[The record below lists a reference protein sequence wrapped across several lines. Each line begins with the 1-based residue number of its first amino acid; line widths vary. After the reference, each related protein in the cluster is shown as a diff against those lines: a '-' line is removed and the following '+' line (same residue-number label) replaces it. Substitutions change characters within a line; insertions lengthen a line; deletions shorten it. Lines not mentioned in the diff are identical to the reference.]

1 MEQFF
6 KHPQTL
12 SRLREGPLGP
22 YLDAFTQ
29 QLCEQGYARYSA
41 RLQLRLV
48 ADFSRWLT
56 QQGLTVHEIIS
67 EHTTYYLR
75 YRAQQQRPR
84 SGDAAALERL
94 LDLLRRAGALAEPPV
109 PLAQTPAQQYTDEF
123 GLYLR
128 QERALASTTVTYY
141 LEFVR
146 RFLRDRFAD
155 GPVALAALGAADVI
169 GLVQRQAAGLPPK
182 RTQRLTTAR
191 RSVSP
196 W

>member
-56 QQGLTVHEIIS
+56 QQGLTVHELIP
-67 EHTTYYLR
+67 EHTTDYLR
-75 YRAQQQRPR
+75 DR
-84 SGDAAALERL
+84 
-94 LDLLRRAGALAEPPV
+94 
-109 PLAQTPAQQYTDEF
+109 AQQYTAEC
-123 GLYLR
+123 GLYVR
-128 QERALASTTVTYY
+128 HERALASTTVT
-141 LEFVR
+141 
-146 RFLRDRFAD
+146 
-155 GPVALAALGAADVI
+155 
-169 GLVQRQAAGLPPK
+169 
-182 RTQRLTTAR
+182 
-191 RSVSP
+191 
-196 W
+196 

>member
-56 QQGLTVHEIIS
+56 QQGLPVHELIP
-67 EHTTYYLR
+67 EHTTDYLR

-94 LDLLRRAGALAEPPV
+94 LDLLRRAGAIAEPPV
-109 PLAQTPAQQYTDEF
+109 PLAKPPAH
-123 GLYLR
+123 
-128 QERALASTTVTYY
+128 
-141 LEFVR
+141 
-146 RFLRDRFAD
+146 
-155 GPVALAALGAADVI
+155 
-169 GLVQRQAAGLPPK
+169 
-182 RTQRLTTAR
+182 
-191 RSVSP
+191 
-196 W
+196 